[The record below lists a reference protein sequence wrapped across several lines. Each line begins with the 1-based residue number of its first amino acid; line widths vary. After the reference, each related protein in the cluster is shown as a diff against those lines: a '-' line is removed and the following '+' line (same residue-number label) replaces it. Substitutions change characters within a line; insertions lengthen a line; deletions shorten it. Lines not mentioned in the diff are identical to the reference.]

1 MVDATA
7 ITRAGGSSSSEPVV
21 SVSNLT
27 IALRRGSSLTP
38 LVDGVS
44 FSVRPGEAIAIVGE
58 SGSGKS
64 LSIRGAL
71 GLTNKRRFHTEGKVV
86 LDGVEMST
94 LKGGAAR
101 IHAARTAGLVFQDPT
116 RSLNPTMRVGM
127 QIAERIYKS
136 RANEGK
142 VSKEDAKKR
151 SIELMREV
159 LISDPEERFYAFPHE
174 LSGGMRQ
181 RIVIAIALAGNPK
194 VLFAD
199 EPTTSLDVTTQAQ
212 IMEVLE
218 ALREHRSLAVVLITH
233 DLSIAASRVERVYVM
248 YAGKIVEELPVA
260 ELARGSKMPYTQA
273 LLRAVPSAVR
283 EKGALPAPLVGAPPD
298 PQFMPLGCRF
308 HPRCPRAQE
317 VCSTT
322 EPELVEIAPWHK
334 SACLFPG
341 PDEFIG
347 VAAVSASAAVPLAK
361 DWSDRAAE

>member
-1 MVDATA
+1 MVNGAPIAT
-7 ITRAGGSSSSEPVV
+7 TGRDGGSEPVV
-21 SVSNLT
+21 LVDHLD
-27 IALRRGSSLTP
+27 IALRRGASLTH
-38 LVDGVS
+38 LVSGVS

-71 GLTNKRRFHTEGKVV
+71 GLTNRRRFHVEGKVL
-86 LDGVEMST
+86 LDSVDMST
-94 LKGGAAR
+94 LKGSAAR

-136 RANEGK
+136 RANDGK
-142 VSKEDAKKR
+142 VSKEEAKKR

-181 RIVIAIALAGNPK
+181 RIVIAIALAGDPK

-218 ALREHRSLAVVLITH
+218 QLREHRGLAVVLITH

-273 LLRAVPSAVR
+273 LLRAVPNAVGA
-283 EKGALPAPLVGAPPD
+283 KGLLPVPLVGAPPD

-317 VCSTT
+317 VCATT
-322 EPELVEIAPWHK
+322 EPALLDVAPGHK

-341 PDEFIG
+341 PDEFIS
-347 VAAVSASAAVPLAK
+347 ATISPTSTAVVS
-361 DWSDRAAE
+361 E